1 VPQPFK
7 PVDRFPA
14 DSRKQQI
21 VETVLELVAA
31 HGTEAVSVQL
41 VADAIGVTQPAVFR
55 HFPIKEAMWLA
66 VMDWLEQRLVAIYS
80 AADDSGQAGLVV
92 LSRMFL
98 EHVKLIERYPAL
110 AKLVFSDHL
119 RLEYPSLQARFGKL
133 HKAYAARLAAV
144 IDRAKS
150 DGAVGDAVAA
160 KVAAT
165 MFLSLIQGL
174 GFQFAI
180 ARLPV
185 RLSAEAEGV
194 LALYLQAIT
203 SSTNAEERALGTIE
217 TAKRWRKARGSGR
230 ARVSHRRSE
239 PHDRE
244 RKLSQ
249 SANSPRGNAG
259 GHD

>member
-1 VPQPFK
+1 MPQPSK

-14 DSRKQQI
+14 YSRKQQI
-21 VETVLELVAA
+21 VDTVLELVAA
-31 HGTEAVSVQL
+31 HGTDAVSVQL

-55 HFPIKEAMWLA
+55 HFPTKEGMWLA
-66 VMDWLEQRLVAIYS
+66 VMDWLEQRLIAIYS
-80 AADDSGQAGLVV
+80 TADDSGEAGLVV

-98 EHVKLIERYPAL
+98 EHVKLIERQPAL

-119 RLEYPSLQARFGKL
+119 RLQYQSLQARFSKI
-133 HKAYAARLAAV
+133 HKAYAARLAVV

-150 DGAVGDAVAA
+150 DGAVRDAVAA

-185 RLSAEAEGV
+185 RLSAEAESV

-203 SSTNAEERALGTIE
+203 PSTDAEERALDTIK
-217 TAKRWRKARGSGR
+217 TAKRA
-230 ARVSHRRSE
+230 A
-239 PHDRE
+239 
-244 RKLSQ
+244 
-249 SANSPRGNAG
+249 
-259 GHD
+259 

>member
-1 VPQPFK
+1 MAQPFK
-7 PVDRFPA
+7 LVDRFPA

-21 VETVLELVAA
+21 VETVLELVTARGA
-31 HGTEAVSVQL
+31 EAVSAQL

-55 HFPIKEAMWLA
+55 HFPTKEAMWVA
-66 VMDWLEQRLVAIYS
+66 VMDWLEQHLVAIYS
-80 AADDSGQAGLVV
+80 AADDSGEASLVV

-119 RLEYPSLQARFGKL
+119 RLQYPSLQARFGKI

-144 IDRAKS
+144 INRAKS
-150 DGAVGDAVAA
+150 DGAVRDTVAA
-160 KVAAT
+160 KDAAT

-180 ARLPV
+180 ARLPMK
-185 RLSAEAEGV
+185 LSTEAERV

-203 SSTNAEERALGTIE
+203 SSATAGERALGTIE
-217 TAKRWRKARGSGR
+217 TAKTRGRGI
-230 ARVSHRRSE
+230 APVS
-239 PHDRE
+239 
-244 RKLSQ
+244 
-249 SANSPRGNAG
+249 
-259 GHD
+259 

>member
-1 VPQPFK
+1 MPQPFN
-7 PVDRFPA
+7 PVARFPA

-31 HGTEAVSVQL
+31 RGTEAVSVQL

-55 HFPIKEAMWLA
+55 HFPTKEAMWLA
-66 VMDWLEQRLVAIYS
+66 VMDWLEQHLVAIFS
-80 AADDSGQAGLVV
+80 AADDSEGGLVV

-119 RLEYPSLQARFGKL
+119 RVQYPSLKERFGKI
-133 HKAYAARLAAV
+133 HKAYAARLAVV

-150 DGAVGDAVAA
+150 DGAVGGAVAP
-160 KVAAT
+160 KDAAT
-165 MFLSLIQGL
+165 MFLGLIQGL

-180 ARLPV
+180 ARLPMK
-185 RLSAEAEGV
+185 LSTEAERV

-203 SSTNAEERALGTIE
+203 SSANAEQRALGTIE
-217 TAKRWRKARGSGR
+217 TAKRGRKARGSGR
-230 ARVSHRRSE
+230 VPVSSRRRSSANG
-239 PHDRE
+239 PRT
-244 RKLSQ
+244 KLSGVALEQ
-249 SANSPRGNAG
+249 SF
-259 GHD
+259 H